1 MSLYK
6 FDNYNK
12 HGMLRSRII
21 HCEDGKP
28 FKYNPK
34 GLGRYTGV
42 RKFKYE
48 YIHPILSPRLYKSK
62 QDGKAYIVP
71 TWQEVHPKTTLND
84 IEWVKPEIGDKPE
97 IKGVWEFE
105 SDSSKGKF
113 YSVKQNGLKLTCNC
127 SGFWRAKDREKG
139 CKHVQQVRKELNK

>member
-12 HGMLRSRII
+12 HEVLRSRII
-21 HCEDGKP
+21 PWPEGKP
-28 FKYNPK
+28 FKCNPK
-34 GLGRYTGV
+34 GLGRLISV

-48 YIHPILSPRLYKSK
+48 YVHPILSPRLYTSK
-62 QDGKAYIVP
+62 QDGKTYIIP
-71 TWQEVHPKTTLND
+71 TWQEVHPQTTLND
-84 IEWVKPEIGDKPE
+84 IEWIKPEIGNKPE

-105 SDSSKGKF
+105 SSSSKGKF
-113 YSVKQNGLKLTCNC
+113 YSVKQNGLKLTCNF

-139 CKHVQQVRKELNK
+139 CKHVQSVRKELNK